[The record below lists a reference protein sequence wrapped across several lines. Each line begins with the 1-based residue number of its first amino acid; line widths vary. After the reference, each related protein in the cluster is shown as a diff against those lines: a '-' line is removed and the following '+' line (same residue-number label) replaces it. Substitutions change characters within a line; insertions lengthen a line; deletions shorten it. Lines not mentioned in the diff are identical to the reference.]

1 MMGHREPLKDG
12 DEYDALSSR
21 LSRRV
26 NCFSRGRIR
35 KIKRKFNK
43 RVRKDARIHCKQSLL
58 EESR

>member
-35 KIKRKFNK
+35 KIKRKFSK
-43 RVRKDARIHCKQSLL
+43 RVRRNAKIQCKQSLL
-58 EESR
+58 EDLR